1 MGQGLQLAPRP
12 VLAAQATSIGIAVGW
27 SFLEPFELQLALVPQ
42 VDALKAGEFD
52 FEVRSILKVS
62 PSGFPMFGK
71 LIAAITQLASGP
83 QRIALGGAVG
93 WQVRVGEVSLFAEIA
108 MLPRAGLGQGGTS
121 TLQWIAEGRLGGAH
135 RF

>member
-1 MGQGLQLAPRP
+1 MGQGLQLSPRP
-12 VLAAQATSIGIAVGW
+12 VWAAQATSVAIAVGW
-27 SFLEPFELQLALVPQ
+27 SFAEPFELQLALVPQ

-71 LIAAITQLASGP
+71 LIAGITQLASGP
-83 QRIALGGAVG
+83 QRLALGGALG
-93 WQVRVGEVSLFAEIA
+93 WQVHVGGVLLFAEIA
-108 MLPRAGLGQGGTS
+108 MLPRAGLGRDGAGK
-121 TLQWIAEGRLGGAH
+121 LQWIAEGRLGGAH